1 MEYTVSTL
9 SIVFMMVAALTGIAI
24 PVALYLYFRKR
35 HGADRMPFWIGCII
49 FPVFALGLEQLAY
62 LAMKHWGFWLN
73 VQSNIF
79 AYGAFAGMMA
89 GLFEETG
96 RYFGFAV
103 LLRKKRGKDING
115 LMYGAGHGG
124 IEAVLVMSLAMVS
137 NLVFAFSVNAGTADP
152 SMASIA
158 AQLAGIA
165 PVTFLVSIVERIG
178 AVALHIS
185 LSVLVWF
192 AVKNKKRFWLF
203 PLAIVLHALVDA
215 VAVVMSRFVSN
226 IWLIEAAVYLLA
238 GVCAVLAVI
247 VYKRNS
253 KPAEVA
259 AEPAADIA

>member
-1 MEYTVSTL
+1 MEYTVPTL
-9 SIVFMMVAALTGIAI
+9 SIVFMMVAALAGIAI
-24 PVALYLYFRKR
+24 PVGLYLYFRKR

-215 VAVVMSRFVSN
+215 VAVIMSRFVTN

-238 GVCAVLAVI
+238 GVCVVLAVI
-247 VYKRNS
+247 VYKRKS
-253 KPAEVA
+253 KPAEMA

>member
-9 SIVFMMVAALTGIAI
+9 SIVFMMVAALAGIAI
-24 PVALYLYFRKR
+24 PVGLYLYFRKR

-203 PLAIVLHALVDA
+203 PLAIVLHALV
-215 VAVVMSRFVSN
+215 VAVIMSRFVTN

-253 KPAEVA
+253 KPAEM
-259 AEPAADIA
+259 AADPAVDIA

>member
-9 SIVFMMVAALTGIAI
+9 SIVFMMVAALAGIAI
-24 PVALYLYFRKR
+24 PVGLYLYFRKR

-215 VAVVMSRFVSN
+215 VAVVMSRFVTN

-259 AEPAADIA
+259 AEPAAEIA

>member
-1 MEYTVSTL
+1 MEYTVPTL
-9 SIVFMMVAALTGIAI
+9 SIVFMMVAALAGIAI
-24 PVALYLYFRKR
+24 PVVLYLYFRKR

-215 VAVVMSRFVSN
+215 VAVVMSRFVTN

-238 GVCAVLAVI
+238 GVCVVLAVI

>member
-1 MEYTVSTL
+1 MEYTVPTL
-9 SIVFMMVAALTGIAI
+9 SIVFMMVAALAGIAI
-24 PVALYLYFRKR
+24 PVGLYLYFRKR

-192 AVKNKKRFWLF
+192 AVKNRKRFWLF

-215 VAVVMSRFVSN
+215 VAVIMSRFVSN

-238 GVCAVLAVI
+238 GVCVVLAVI

>member
-1 MEYTVSTL
+1 MEYTVPTL
-9 SIVFMMVAALTGIAI
+9 SIVFMMVAALAGIAI
-24 PVALYLYFRKR
+24 PVGLYLYFRKR

-215 VAVVMSRFVSN
+215 VAVVMSRFVTN

-238 GVCAVLAVI
+238 GVCVVLAVI

-259 AEPAADIA
+259 AEPAAEIA

>member
-1 MEYTVSTL
+1 MEYTVPTL
-9 SIVFMMVAALTGIAI
+9 SIVFMMVAALAGIAI
-24 PVALYLYFRKR
+24 PVGLYLYFRKR

-62 LAMKHWGFWLN
+62 LAMKHWGFFLN
-73 VQSNIF
+73 VQSNIW

-103 LLRKKRGKDING
+103 LLRKKRGKDINA

-124 IEAVLVMSLAMVS
+124 IEAVLVMSLVMVS

-152 SMASIA
+152 STASIA

-178 AVALHIS
+178 AVTLHIS

-215 VAVVMSRFVSN
+215 VAVIMSRFVSD

-238 GVCAVLAVI
+238 GVCVVLAVI

-253 KPAEVA
+253 KPAEVV
-259 AEPAADIA
+259 AEPAAEIA

>member
-1 MEYTVSTL
+1 MEYTVPTL
-9 SIVFMMVAALTGIAI
+9 SIVFMMVAALAGIAI
-24 PVALYLYFRKR
+24 PVGLYLYFRKR
-35 HGADRMPFWIGCII
+35 HGADRMPFWIGCIV
-49 FPVFALGLEQLAY
+49 FPVFALGLERLAY
-62 LAMKHWGFWLN
+62 MAMAHWGFWLN
-73 VQSNIF
+73 VQSNIW

-124 IEAVLVMSLAMVS
+124 IEVVLLMSVSMIS

-152 SMASIA
+152 SLASIA
-158 AQLAGIA
+158 AQLATL
-165 PVTFLVSIVERIG
+165 PSTTFLVSIVERIG

-215 VAVVMSRFVSN
+215 IAVVMSRFVSN
-226 IWLIEAAVYLLA
+226 IWLIEGAVYLLA
-238 GVCAVLAVI
+238 GVCVVLAVI
-247 VYKRNS
+247 VYKRNA
-253 KPAEVA
+253 KPAEAV
-259 AEPAADIA
+259 AEPAIEAA

>member
-9 SIVFMMVAALTGIAI
+9 SIVFMMVAALAGIAI
-24 PVALYLYFRKR
+24 PVGLYLYFRKR

-215 VAVVMSRFVSN
+215 VAVIMSRFVTN

-253 KPAEVA
+253 KPAEM
-259 AEPAADIA
+259 AADPAVDIA

>member
-1 MEYTVSTL
+1 MEYTVPTL
-9 SIVFMMVAALTGIAI
+9 SIVFMMVAALAGIAI
-24 PVALYLYFRKR
+24 PVGLYLYFRKR

-62 LAMKHWGFWLN
+62 LAMKQWGFWLN

-192 AVKNKKRFWLF
+192 AVKNRKRFWLF

-215 VAVVMSRFVSN
+215 VAVIMSRFVTN

-259 AEPAADIA
+259 AEPAAEIA

>member
-9 SIVFMMVAALTGIAI
+9 SIVFMMVAALAGIAI
-24 PVALYLYFRKR
+24 PVGLYLYFRKR

-124 IEAVLVMSLAMVS
+124 IEVVLLMSVSMIS

-152 SMASIA
+152 SLASIA
-158 AQLAGIA
+158 AQLAA
-165 PVTFLVSIVERIG
+165 LPATTFLVSIVERIG

-215 VAVVMSRFVSN
+215 IAVVMSRFVSN

-238 GVCAVLAVI
+238 GVCVVLAVI

-259 AEPAADIA
+259 AEPAAEIA

>member
-9 SIVFMMVAALTGIAI
+9 SIVFMMVAALAGIAI
-24 PVALYLYFRKR
+24 PVGLYLYFRKR

-158 AQLAGIA
+158 EQLAGIA

-215 VAVVMSRFVSN
+215 VAVIMSRFVTN

-253 KPAEVA
+253 KPAEM
-259 AEPAADIA
+259 AADPAVEIA

>member
-1 MEYTVSTL
+1 MEYTVPTL
-9 SIVFMMVAALTGIAI
+9 SIAFMMVAALAGIAI
-24 PVALYLYFRKR
+24 PVGLYLYFRKR

-137 NLVFAFSVNAGTADP
+137 NLVFALSVNAGTADP

-192 AVKNKKRFWLF
+192 AVKNRKRFWLF

-215 VAVVMSRFVSN
+215 VAVIMSRFVTN

-253 KPAEVA
+253 KPAEM
-259 AEPAADIA
+259 AADPAVDIA

>member
-1 MEYTVSTL
+1 MEYTVPTL
-9 SIVFMMVAALTGIAI
+9 SIVFMMVAALAGIAI
-24 PVALYLYFRKR
+24 PVGLYLYFRKR

-215 VAVVMSRFVSN
+215 VAVIMSRFVTN

-238 GVCAVLAVI
+238 GVCVVLAVI

-253 KPAEVA
+253 KPAEMA

>member
-1 MEYTVSTL
+1 MEYTVPTL
-9 SIVFMMVAALTGIAI
+9 SIVFMMVAALAGIAI
-24 PVALYLYFRKR
+24 PVGLYLYFRKR

-215 VAVVMSRFVSN
+215 VAVVMSRFVTN

>member
-1 MEYTVSTL
+1 MEYTVPTL
-9 SIVFMMVAALTGIAI
+9 SIVFMMVAALAGIAI
-24 PVALYLYFRKR
+24 PVGLYLYFRKR

-215 VAVVMSRFVSN
+215 VAVIMSRFVSN

-238 GVCAVLAVI
+238 GVCVVLAVI

-253 KPAEVA
+253 KPAEMA
-259 AEPAADIA
+259 AEPAVEIA

>member
-1 MEYTVSTL
+1 
-9 SIVFMMVAALTGIAI
+9 
-24 PVALYLYFRKR
+24 
-35 HGADRMPFWIGCII
+35 
-49 FPVFALGLEQLAY
+49 
-62 LAMKHWGFWLN
+62 
-73 VQSNIF
+73 F

-96 RYFGFAV
+96 RYSGFAV

-192 AVKNKKRFWLF
+192 AVKNRKRFWLF

-215 VAVVMSRFVSN
+215 VAVIMSRFVTN

-253 KPAEVA
+253 KPAEM
-259 AEPAADIA
+259 AADPAVDIA

>member
-1 MEYTVSTL
+1 MEYTVPTL
-9 SIVFMMVAALTGIAI
+9 SIVFMMVAALAGIAI
-24 PVALYLYFRKR
+24 PVGLYLYFRKR

-215 VAVVMSRFVSN
+215 VAVVMSRFVTN

-253 KPAEVA
+253 KPAEMA

>member
-1 MEYTVSTL
+1 MEYTVPTL
-9 SIVFMMVAALTGIAI
+9 SIVFMMVAALAGIAI
-24 PVALYLYFRKR
+24 PVGLYLYFRKR

-215 VAVVMSRFVSN
+215 VAVIMSRFVSN

-238 GVCAVLAVI
+238 GVCVVLAVI

-259 AEPAADIA
+259 AEPAAEIA

>member
-1 MEYTVSTL
+1 MEYTVPTL
-9 SIVFMMVAALTGIAI
+9 SIVFMMVAALAGIAI
-24 PVALYLYFRKR
+24 PVGLYLYFRKR

-103 LLRKKRGKDING
+103 LLRKKRDKDING

-215 VAVVMSRFVSN
+215 VAVIMSRFVSN

>member
-1 MEYTVSTL
+1 MEYTVPTL
-9 SIVFMMVAALTGIAI
+9 SIVFMMVAALAGIAI
-24 PVALYLYFRKR
+24 PVGLYLYFRKR

-215 VAVVMSRFVSN
+215 VAVVMSRFVTN

-259 AEPAADIA
+259 AEPAAEIA